1 MLRASAEA
9 KNIPVNLAAVTDSS
23 LDSGVEHGDVLLRF
37 ADAVCGADNS
47 VMGPA
52 RTALLDRTG
61 PAALVETAAIAA
73 NFSTNDRVSN
83 AFGIHWRACSWL
95 VVKPTAKNSVLTTIH
110 RREIRLIA
118 NRSICAS
125 TPSYDYNN
133 RF

>member
-83 AFGIHWRACSWL
+83 AFGIPLEGMFL
-95 VVKPTAKNSVLTTIH
+95 VGSETYRKELGIDDYPSARN
-110 RREIRLIA
+110 
-118 NRSICAS
+118 
-125 TPSYDYNN
+125 TPD
-133 RF
+133 R